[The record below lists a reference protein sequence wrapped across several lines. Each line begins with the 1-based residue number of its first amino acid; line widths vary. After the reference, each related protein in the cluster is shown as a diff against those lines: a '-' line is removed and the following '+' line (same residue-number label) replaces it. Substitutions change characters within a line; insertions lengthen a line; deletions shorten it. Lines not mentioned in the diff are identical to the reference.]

1 MSTPNTPASNDFV
14 LVPRVPSDEMAL
26 AIVRELGRQQSY
38 LGWEPH
44 GIWTAALAAAP
55 ASPEPITT
63 EVVKDRLTT
72 EALDKP
78 ASETE
83 A

>member
-1 MSTPNTPASNDFV
+1 MWCAFMPGFENLQESAAGFGATQ
-14 LVPRVPSDEMAL
+14 DEAEADL
-26 AIVRELGRQQSY
+26 RRL
-38 LGWEPH
+38 
-44 GIWTAALAAAP
+44 TAALAAAP